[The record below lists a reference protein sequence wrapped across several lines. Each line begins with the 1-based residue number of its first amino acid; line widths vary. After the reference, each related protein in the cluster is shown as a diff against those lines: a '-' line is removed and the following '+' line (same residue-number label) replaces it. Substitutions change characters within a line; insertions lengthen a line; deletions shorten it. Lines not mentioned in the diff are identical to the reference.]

1 MRKFVV
7 TGDGVFR
14 FGDVNLHK
22 QLLAPGESCIGG
34 GVYEWD
40 YVGNRMLLSGK
51 SYDFGRVKWSMVDT
65 LLLPESLRGMEIL
78 YEDIPLRDFAPIAY
92 S

>member
-1 MRKFVV
+1 MQKFIV
-7 TGDGVFR
+7 TSDGKLK
-14 FGDVNLHK
+14 FGDVHLHK

-51 SYDFGRVKWSMVDT
+51 SYDFGRVQWSLVDT
-65 LLLPESLRGMEIL
+65 LELPDSVRGMEIL
-78 YEDIPLRDFAPIAY
+78 YEDIPLSQFATLQY